1 MPLGARID
9 NSDNSDRRP
18 SENVQSTHEKNTST
32 FRVESPKYKFSE
44 IILNDDTYDSIQD
57 MLSLYSKRALIFG
70 EWGLGS
76 KYKQK
81 NRIGIN
87 MYGPPG
93 TGKTMAAHAIAD
105 QIGKSILPI
114 DYSQIESKYVGE
126 TSKNLKAMFEYAKEA
141 NAVIFFDEADALLS
155 KRVTDMSNSTDVSV
169 NQTRSVL
176 LTLLNDFDDLILFAT
191 NFITNYDPAFMRRIS
206 MHIKVSLPDEKNRFK
221 LWNLYIPKQM
231 PTDVDI
237 GLLAKK
243 YENISGSDIANAV
256 LSASL
261 RAARLNDQI
270 VKHCYFETAIER
282 IIESKNENSNETFTK
297 KTVSEEYVRKQFGGE
312 LPR

>member
-105 QIGKSILPI
+105 QNGK
-114 DYSQIESKYVGE
+114 
-126 TSKNLKAMFEYAKEA
+126 
-141 NAVIFFDEADALLS
+141 
-155 KRVTDMSNSTDVSV
+155 
-169 NQTRSVL
+169 
-176 LTLLNDFDDLILFAT
+176 
-191 NFITNYDPAFMRRIS
+191 
-206 MHIKVSLPDEKNRFK
+206 
-221 LWNLYIPKQM
+221 
-231 PTDVDI
+231 
-237 GLLAKK
+237 
-243 YENISGSDIANAV
+243 
-256 LSASL
+256 
-261 RAARLNDQI
+261 
-270 VKHCYFETAIER
+270 
-282 IIESKNENSNETFTK
+282 
-297 KTVSEEYVRKQFGGE
+297 
-312 LPR
+312 